1 MGGVLLK
8 PPVAKT
14 GVTTVGGGMA
24 TTCWPNIKRNCYLIL
39 NAFSRVNQLYQYA
52 LKRREKNV
60 HALVNRAGETTEG
73 RRGRAGAPSCG
84 IASPGGG
91 IAKLEAAAAAAA
103 RAGDVRPRAVVRVAA
118 AVANVGLRRAERPA
132 KIKINKIK

>member
-24 TTCWPNIKRNCYLIL
+24 TTCWPNITRNCHLIF
-39 NAFSRVNQLYQYA
+39 NTFPRVNQLNQYV
-52 LKRREKNV
+52 KGREKNF

-103 RAGDVRPRAVVRVAA
+103 RAGDVRPKAVVRVAA
-118 AVANVGLRRAERPA
+118 AVASVGLRRAERPA
-132 KIKINKIK
+132 KIKLKIINK